1 MTEATALFEAE
12 HVHAVY
18 DGIAADFS
26 RTRHSPWP
34 FVRHFLD
41 ALPSASL
48 VLDAGTGNGK
58 YLGTRSVLDYAGKH
72 DPPPTARRRRA
83 QPEPPETPRP
93 RNGDMLAIGFDMSNG
108 LLSIASERGHEV
120 VRGDCVDL
128 SCWRRGAFVRFP
140 SLFFA
145 LPPFPFPVAHNLFPQ
160 DHAISIATIH
170 HFATPERRIESI
182 KVGLPFLSPPGS
194 CPSEIDTLRAQQM
207 ILAVLPPTPPPSSS
221 SNPNQLRSRI
231 LIVVWSLEQDPA
243 LVADDRSARR
253 TRGGKQGAVPAPP
266 PLASASASSGDNKAR
281 RTLEEEGEG
290 ANVGV
295 QDVFVPWA
303 RQNQIPRQQ
312 KATPTGRVSSN
323 GAGGSPSSSSG
334 ASASASASAK
344 KQLSSVPERSEREQ
358 SPSSSSKKGGALQK
372 VPPAGMG
379 AVTESSQQPEEHT
392 PETEAATAP
401 APSPTP
407 TPTSAPTPAKA
418 EPGNSS
424 EAATTTETDK
434 TETTQTPTFN
444 RYYHLFR
451 QYELSSLVQSAAS
464 QLGLAF
470 SYPDGYPLFPPSS
483 SNPSSSSSEE
493 AKYTKEGGV
502 GWEARVRLCEERW
515 ERENW
520 VVELEV
526 GWSPESGESDQ
537 GHGHGHGHGHA
548 GAAAPPPEVASHSAE

>member
-221 SNPNQLRSRI
+221 SSNPNQLRSRI

-266 PLASASASSGDNKAR
+266 PLASASAPSDGDNKAR
-281 RTLEEEGEG
+281 RTLEEEGEA

-323 GAGGSPSSSSG
+323 GAGGSPSSSS
-334 ASASASASAK
+334 SAGASASAK

-358 SPSSSSKKGGALQK
+358 SLSASASSKGGAPQK
-372 VPPAGMG
+372 VPSSATG
-379 AVTESSQQPEEHT
+379 AATEPRQQPGNKAEAAATATASPAPAPAPAAAEA
-392 PETEAATAP
+392 EGNSEEAAT
-401 APSPTP
+401 
-407 TPTSAPTPAKA
+407 K
-418 EPGNSS
+418 
-424 EAATTTETDK
+424 TTTAAAG
-434 TETTQTPTFN
+434 TETETAPTFN

-470 SYPDGYPLFPPSS
+470 SYPDGYPLFPSPS
-483 SNPSSSSSEE
+483 SNPSSSSFEE
-493 AKYTKEGGV
+493 AKYTKEGGG

-526 GWSPESGESDQ
+526 GWSPESG
-537 GHGHGHGHGHA
+537 
-548 GAAAPPPEVASHSAE
+548 